1 MATSLT
7 RQELYDLVW
16 SKPISKLVEHFGVS
30 GVAIAK
36 ACSRAHVPVPPRGW
50 WARRTAGQSS
60 IVRVQLG
67 QRPPGLDDTVT
78 VGGGAY
84 AHYYRGYAPD
94 QEILNSP
101 IPPEP
106 SFEED
111 IDAVRERVMAM
122 VGKVS
127 VPRSLVN
134 PHPLVARLLEQDDA
148 RREKQRTSA
157 YVSSWDAPKFDSP
170 IERRRLRILSTAL
183 STLARCGCRIDGR
196 TLEGRVFS
204 VRVGHQHMNVALVVE
219 EHRTRKRAG
228 SAADPS
234 VEKRLRF
241 TIGVS
246 YDGSG
251 EGSRS
256 WDDGTMPL
264 EDQVRDIAVEMVV
277 HAEAAYRKS
286 VLWGHGARK
295 ERKAQLEEAARQ
307 AAAEAIRKERERQER
322 LEKER
327 VERLLGEAAS
337 LARAREIRRY
347 VEEVRD
353 ANAASADPLPPER
366 IDAWSDWALQQADR
380 IDPVRSGAFR
390 KPYDEDTVP
399 TTA

>member
-16 SKPISKLVEHFGVS
+16 SKPISQLVKHFGVS

-50 WARRTAGQSS
+50 WARRAAGQSS
-60 IVRVQLG
+60 AVRVRLG
-67 QRPPGLDDTVT
+67 LRPPGLDDTVS
-78 VGGGAY
+78 VGGDRY
-84 AHYYRGYAPD
+84 SHYYRGYAPD

-106 SFEED
+106 SFDED
-111 IDAVRERVMAM
+111 IDAVRERVTAM

-127 VPRSLVN
+127 VPRTLVN
-134 PHPLVARLLEQDDA
+134 PHPSVARLIEQDEA

-157 YVSSWDAPKFDSP
+157 YISPWDAPKFDSP
-170 IERRRLRILSTAL
+170 IERRRLRILSTVLSAL
-183 STLARCGCRIDGR
+183 VRCGCRIDGR
-196 TLEGRVFS
+196 THEGCVFS

-228 SAADPS
+228 SVADPG
-234 VEKRLRF
+234 VEKRLKF
-241 TIGVS
+241 TIEVS

-256 WDDGTMPL
+256 WDDGTAPL
-264 EDQVRDIAVEMVV
+264 EDQVRDIVVEVVV
-277 HAEAAYRKS
+277 HAEDAYRKS
-286 VLWGHGARK
+286 VLWGHKARK
-295 ERKAQLEEAARQ
+295 ERKAQLEEAARK

-322 LEKER
+322 LERER

-347 VEEVRD
+347 VEKVRD
-353 ANAASADPLPPER
+353 TNAASADPLPPDR
-366 IDAWSDWALQQADR
+366 IDAWSAWALQQADR
-380 IDPVRSGAFR
+380 IDPVRNGAFM
-390 KPYDEDTVP
+390 KPYDEDP
-399 TTA
+399 TPAKA